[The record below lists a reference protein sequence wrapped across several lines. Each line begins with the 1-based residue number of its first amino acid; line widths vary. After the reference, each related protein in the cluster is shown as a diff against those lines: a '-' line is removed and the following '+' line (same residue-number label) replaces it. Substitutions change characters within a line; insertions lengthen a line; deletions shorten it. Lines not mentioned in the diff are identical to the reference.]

1 MCQKT
6 DSSEG
11 LWVTTAFPTAA
22 RQPPGA
28 IATGSPGYRV
38 LRQDPLK
45 LSANS
50 RLSFQ
55 QRKIRLVKDYSA
67 ASGAR
72 RVDSSEEPKKEM
84 DGQIEHRPEMRRK
97 RQVRKRKWK
106 GDGKEIKK
114 EMERTSSL
122 KMTT

>member
-1 MCQKT
+1 M
-6 DSSEG
+6 
-11 LWVTTAFPTAA
+11 TTAFPTAA

-28 IATGSPGYRV
+28 IATGSPGHRV

-84 DGQIEHRPEMRRK
+84 DGQIEHRRGDAKETASKGKEMEGR
-97 RQVRKRKWK
+97 WK
-106 GDGKEIKK
+106 GD
-114 EMERTSSL
+114 
-122 KMTT
+122 